1 MTMLTAGNT
10 PFNALGWNISF
21 SDELN
26 GQCQI
31 RMSSGR
37 YFKRRRAWTASLDE
51 VDALEDELVNRL
63 MAPRFIK
70 AKIKWKTDFYGRQ
83 WLEVRRGLFGRNYIR
98 ATPDRL
104 SRIGDALKVGD

>member
-1 MTMLTAGNT
+1 MQTAVNS
-10 PFNALGWNISF
+10 PFNTLGWNISF

-31 RMSSGR
+31 RMSTGR

-63 MAPRFIK
+63 KAPRIIK

-83 WLEVRRGLFGRNYIR
+83 WLEIRRGLFGRNYIR